1 MMRNRL
7 ALLTALGVDNFGSG
21 LFLPLALLYATRAQI
36 TATLGPAASTRR
48 PAPNALAEAVAPRA
62 VRGRYLAAF
71 QYAFTVPGVVAPAV
85 VALFSVAIWL
95 PWLVA
100 GTGAGLA
107 AVALP
112 WLALRLPG
120 DAVRPEPAGP
130 PQVAVR

>member
-1 MMRNRL
+1 MRNRL

-21 LFLPLALLYATRAQI
+21 LFLPLALLYATRVVGLPL
-36 TATLGPAASTRR
+36 AT
-48 PAPNALAEAVAPRA
+48 
-62 VRGRYLAAF
+62 
-71 QYAFTVPGVVAPAV
+71 
-85 VALFSVAIWL
+85 
-95 PWLVA
+95 A

-107 AVALP
+107 AVALS